1 MNRRMVFYT
10 LGKVILIEA
19 ALLVPSLAVS
29 LIYKN
34 SCVSS
39 FAITIAVAFAA
50 GLILSVAFK
59 PKTKVIYA
67 KEGFVTVAL
76 AWIAMSLIGALP
88 FYISKE
94 IPSYIDAFFETVSG
108 FTTTGA
114 SILTDVESMSK
125 GLLFW
130 RSFTHW
136 LGGMGVLVFLMAVV
150 PSDSDR
156 SIHLLRAE
164 VPGPTF
170 GKFVPRISKTA
181 KILYII
187 YIALTAIEAI
197 LLLCGDMNLFES
209 LVHAFGTAGT
219 GGFGVKG
226 DSIGGYSAYSQ
237 WVITAFMLIFG
248 LNFNLYFLII
258 IKKVKAALKSEELWT
273 FIAIVAVATCLIAA
287 NIYKTVSGL
296 EEAFRTSAFQV
307 ATIVSTT
314 GYATTNFDLWP
325 NFSKGILFVLM
336 FIGGCAGSTAG
347 GFKLARVMVIFKL
360 IKREFRHMLHPR
372 SVGVVKVEGKRVSD
386 DVLKSVNAYFG
397 IYVVCLAVAFLL
409 ICYEPFDFQT
419 NISAVVACFNNV
431 GPGFGAV
438 GPAMNYA
445 GYSAFSKVVLS
456 FAMLLGRLEIYPI
469 VFMFIPSTWS
479 RKK

>member
-10 LGKVILIEA
+10 LGKVILIES
-19 ALLVPSLAVS
+19 ALLVPSLVVS
-29 LIYKN
+29 FIYKN
-34 SCVSS
+34 SCITS
-39 FAITIAVAFAA
+39 FAVTIGIAAAV
-50 GLILSVAFK
+50 GLLLAVVFK
-59 PKTKVIYA
+59 PKNKVIYA
-67 KEGFVTVAL
+67 KEGFVTVTL
-76 AWIAMSLIGALP
+76 AWICMSLIGALP
-88 FYISKE
+88 FYLSKE
-94 IPSYIDAFFETVSG
+94 IPSYVDAFFETVSG
-108 FTTTGA
+108 FTTTGS
-114 SILTDVESMSK
+114 SILTDVEAMSE

-136 LGGMGVLVFLMAVV
+136 LGGMGVLVFLMAVI

-181 KILYII
+181 KILYVI
-187 YIALTAIEAI
+187 YIVLTAIETVF
-197 LLLCGDMNLFES
+197 LLCGDMNLFES

-219 GGFGVKG
+219 GGFGVKA
-226 DSIGGYSAYSQ
+226 DSIASYSSYSQ

-248 LNFNLYFLII
+248 LNFNLYFLVI

-273 FIAIVAVATCLIAA
+273 FIILVAVATLAIAA
-287 NIYKTVSGL
+287 NIYKTVSGV
-296 EEAFRTSAFQV
+296 EEALRTSAFQV

-314 GYATTNFDLWP
+314 GYATANFDLWP
-325 NFSKGILFVLM
+325 NFSKDILFVLM

-347 GFKLARVMVIFKL
+347 GLKLARLMVIFKI
-360 IKREFRHMLHPR
+360 IKREFRHMLNPR

-386 DVLKSVNAYFG
+386 EVLKSVSAYFG
-397 IYVVCLAVAFLL
+397 LYIICIFIIFLL
-409 ICYEPFDFQT
+409 ICNEPFDFQS

-445 GYSAFSKVVLS
+445 GYSAFAKIVLS

-469 VFMFIPSTWS
+469 VFAFIPSTWS

>member
-1 MNRRMVFYT
+1 MNHRMVFYT
-10 LGKVILIEA
+10 LGKVVLIES
-19 ALLVPSLAVS
+19 ALLVPSLIVS

-34 SCVSS
+34 SCVLP
-39 FAITIAVAFAA
+39 FVITIAVAFAA
-50 GLILSVAFK
+50 GMILSYVFK

-76 AWIAMSLIGALP
+76 AWIVMSLIGALP
-88 FYISKE
+88 FYLSKE

-114 SILTDVESMSK
+114 SIASDVEAMSE
-125 GLLFW
+125 GILFW

-136 LGGMGVLVFLMAVV
+136 VGGMGVLVFLMAVV

-181 KILYII
+181 KLLYII
-187 YIALTAIEAI
+187 YIVLTALEA
-197 LLLCGDMNLFES
+197 LLLVCGDMNLFES

-219 GGFGVKG
+219 GGFSVKSE
-226 DSIGGYSAYSQ
+226 SIGAYSAYSQ
-237 WVITAFMLIFG
+237 WVISVFMLMFG
-248 LNFNLYFLII
+248 LNFNLYYLII
-258 IKKVKAALKSEELWT
+258 IKRVKTALKSEELWM
-273 FIAIVAVATCLIAA
+273 FMAIVAVATCAIAA
-287 NIYKTVSGL
+287 NIHKTVSGL
-296 EEAFRTSAFQV
+296 EEAFRASAFQV
-307 ATIVSTT
+307 ATIISTT

-347 GFKLARVMVIFKL
+347 GLKIARVMVVFKL

-372 SVGVVKVEGKRVSD
+372 SVGVVKIEGKRVSE
-386 DVLKSVNAYFG
+386 DVLKSVSAYFG
-397 IYVVCLAVAFLL
+397 IYIICVAALFLL

-438 GPAMNYA
+438 GPAMNYEK
-445 GYSAFSKVVLS
+445 YSAFSKIVLS

-469 VFMFIPSTWS
+469 IFTFIPSAWS